1 MRETNEVVRC
11 GAINQVHAAV
21 RLLCLV
27 LAVSLATAAM
37 AAAQTLDIYFIDVE
51 GGEATLIVT
60 PSRQAMLIDT
70 GWDGFNNRDPER
82 IVAAAR
88 DARVERLDYL
98 LITHFHRDHAGGA
111 PEVARRLPVRT
122 FVDYGEPVEQDTFAQ
137 VPFAA
142 YTAVRTSGSH
152 RRPSPGET
160 ITLGAAHIDIV
171 STGGAVIAQPLP
183 GASGETNPGC
193 AAEKPP
199 VEPAGENPR
208 STGIRLRFGRFTFVD
223 LGDLAG
229 ANFFSLA
236 CPTNRIGRAD
246 VYLVPHHGNADTAVR
261 AFITAISPR
270 VAVLNNGVTKG
281 GHAAGFDALRGA
293 MSIEDVWQLHR
304 TRNEGA
310 VNFPDAFIANL
321 DEGEKD
327 VGAWIKVSAADD
339 GTFTVTNGRT
349 GFAKFYK

>member
-1 MRETNEVVRC
+1 
-11 GAINQVHAAV
+11 V

-27 LAVSLATAAM
+27 VVGSLATVAIAT
-37 AAAQTLDIYFIDVE
+37 AQTLDIYFIDVE

-70 GWDGFNNRDPER
+70 GWDGFANRDPER

-111 PEVARRLPVRT
+111 VEVARRLPVRT
-122 FVDYGEPVEQDTFAQ
+122 FVDYGEPVEQDAFAQ

-142 YTAVRTSGSH
+142 YAAVRASGTH
-152 RRPSPGET
+152 RRPLPGET
-160 ITLGAAHIDIV
+160 ITLGAAEIDIV
-171 STGGAVIAQPLP
+171 SVGGAVISRPLP
-183 GASGETNPGC
+183 GASGERNTRC
-193 AAEKPP
+193 AAEKSRAEP
-199 VEPAGENPR
+199 VGENPR
-208 STGIRLRFGRFTFVD
+208 SMGIRLRFGRFTFVD

-236 CPTNRIGRAD
+236 CPTNRIGDAD
-246 VYLVPHHGNADTAVR
+246 VYLVPHHGNADTAVP

-270 VAVLNNGVTKG
+270 VAILNNGVTKG
-281 GHAAGFDALRGA
+281 GSAAGFDALRSA
-293 MSIEDVWQLHR
+293 KTIEDVWQLHR

-310 VNFPDAFIANL
+310 VNFPDVFIANL

-327 VGAWIKVSAADD
+327 VGAWLKVSAADD
-339 GTFTVTNGRT
+339 GSFTVTNGRT
-349 GFAKFYK
+349 GFTKPYR